1 MKIHFFGVA
10 KEIVGSSELDYSAL
24 EFPKTVAA
32 LKAQLLEQYPK
43 LQELS
48 SLAVALNKKYAT
60 EEMELSQNDEIAIIP
75 PVSGG

>member
-1 MKIHFFGVA
+1 
-10 KEIVGSSELDYSAL
+10 
-24 EFPKTVAA
+24 
-32 LKAQLLEQYPK
+32 

>member
-1 MKIHFFGVA
+1 M
-10 KEIVGSSELDYSAL
+10 DYSAL
-24 EFPKTVAA
+24 EFPKTVAG
-32 LKAQLLEQYPK
+32 LKVQLLEQYPK